1 MKHILVTGANGLIG
15 HELVKTLSSKHKV
28 YAISRSGLSI
38 QHENVTHIN
47 LDFDGPWNIKQL
59 PANIDVICHLA
70 QSENFREFP
79 DKGKQI
85 FNVNTTS
92 TVELLNYAV
101 KSGCKKF
108 IYASS
113 GGIYGNSDTGFNEE
127 DPITPGGDL
136 GFYLSTKFC
145 SEILVENYNRF
156 FETSIIRFFFVY
168 GERQRKNMFIPRLVN
183 SIKEGLPITLQGK
196 EGIKVNP
203 IHVNDAAQAVEA
215 AISKSGSFK
224 VNVAGSE
231 ILSLKSICDSI
242 GSALNIEPK
251 FIFEDKEP
259 KHLIGDINKM
269 ERILIKPSVKFNQG
283 IKELL

>member
-1 MKHILVTGANGLIG
+1 MKRILISGANGLIG
-15 HELVKTLSSKHKV
+15 HELVKTLCQKNKV
-28 YAISRSGLSI
+28 YAISRKGVGI
-38 QHENVTHIN
+38 QHENVTHIG
-47 LDFDGPWNIKQL
+47 LDFDKPWDNKLL
-59 PANIDVICHLA
+59 PSEIDVICHLA

-79 DKGKQI
+79 EKGKQI
-85 FNVNTTS
+85 FNVNTSS

-101 KSGCKKF
+101 TSGCKKF

-168 GERQRKNMFIPRLVN
+168 GQRQRKNMFIPRIVN

-203 IHVNDAAQAVEA
+203 IHVSDAALAVES
-215 AISKSGSFK
+215 AICRTGSFK
-224 VNVAGSE
+224 VNVGGSE
-231 ILSLKSICDSI
+231 VLTLKSICESI
-242 GSALNIEPK
+242 GLALNIEPK

-269 ERILIKPSVKFNQG
+269 KKLLIDPSIKFDEG

>member
-1 MKHILVTGANGLIG
+1 MKNILVTGANGLIG
-15 HELVKTLSSKHKV
+15 FELIKKLCENYNV
-28 YAISRSGLSI
+28 YAISRSTLSI
-38 QHENVTHIN
+38 QHKNITQIN
-47 LDFDGPWNIKQL
+47 LDFDKQWDISQL
-59 PANIDVICHLA
+59 PSSIDAICHLA

-79 DKGKQI
+79 EKGKQI

-203 IHVNDAAQAVEA
+203 IHVSDAAHAVES
-215 AISKSGSFK
+215 AISRSGSFK
-224 VNVAGSE
+224 VNVAGAE
-231 ILSLKSICDSI
+231 VLTLKSICDSI
-242 GSALNIEPK
+242 GNALNIQPK
-251 FIFEDKEP
+251 FIFEEKEP

-269 ERILIKPSVKFNQG
+269 EKLLIKPSVKFNEG